1 MGWPSLVQGAQ
12 QVHPSLWDATL
23 SPSTAVRAWR
33 RMPVSQTSSSN
44 TRAFGFRFSSINL
57 AEAEAGAGRVSYR
70 PHLSSSVQSLD
81 KEWGPAG
88 PQAAGPPHGGRPA
101 HEAASPCR
109 GRSCGS
115 RCCIAAAFSARLCR
129 LALFHTL
136 FHARR
141 RRPGRPQQ
149 KALAPP

>member
-88 PQAAGPPHGGRPA
+88 P
-101 HEAASPCR
+101 
-109 GRSCGS
+109 
-115 RCCIAAAFSARLCR
+115 
-129 LALFHTL
+129 
-136 FHARR
+136 
-141 RRPGRPQQ
+141 
-149 KALAPP
+149 